1 MSTAELPDVVRDA
14 LSVTSE
20 RADAKPRAKE
30 RTDKRVVAS
39 VPVPAADVATDAVL
53 IEFPIGQLD
62 TQFPNSR
69 VDVHLDHERS
79 KRLRCLLV
87 GLVTSKAR
95 LANDMPVRTNS
106 DVVRWLLDQPDL
118 IAAAHNPS
126 QSE

>member
-1 MSTAELPDVVRDA
+1 MSTAELPDVVQDA
-14 LSVTSE
+14 LSN
-20 RADAKPRAKE
+20 
-30 RTDKRVVAS
+30 AS
-39 VPVPAADVATDAVL
+39 VSRPARKPKDAPDKQVAARKAAPAAMSADSVL
-53 IEFPIGQLD
+53 IEFPLGSLD

-95 LANDMPVRTNS
+95 LANDMPVRTNA